1 LPEVVLVRFVETP
14 VVTSSVAA
22 PVELAV
28 IVTIKVLRTD
38 AARVPTEPVA
48 VLPVSAFCVCLPTD
62 AILLV
67 ALTGV
72 SCLEIESI
80 TVVTDVV
87 ADVPVSPLRFSSVS
101 VVTLEVAL
109 TAVTLR
115 VTRTVLMSDISVVAV
130 TPVSACVLVF
140 AVTAPTDP
148 GVTVAERPVNCFRFC
163 RAKVVTDPV
172 ALTAVGVTVTKGV
185 AKAVGV
191 PTLPVAET
199 ADGASCW
206 ALSRS
211 PTLPDMLTPDRDFGI
226 AGSMSRT
233 IVVAPTPL
241 RATSVGRVTGV
252 HESLGPVS
260 ITDQDIV
267 EP

>member
-72 SCLEIESI
+72 SCLEIAAI

-109 TAVTLR
+109 TAVTSLE
-115 VTRTVLMSDISVVAV
+115 TVSDNDVIDAVAV
-130 TPVSACVLVF
+130 TPVSACVVTF

-148 GVTVAERPVNCFRFC
+148 GVTVAECPVNCFRFC

-191 PTLPVAET
+191 PALPVADT
-199 ADGASCW
+199 AG
-206 ALSRS
+206 
-211 PTLPDMLTPDRDFGI
+211 
-226 AGSMSRT
+226 MST
-233 IVVAPTPL
+233 CF
-241 RATSVGRVTGV
+241 S
-252 HESLGPVS
+252 
-260 ITDQDIV
+260 
-267 EP
+267 